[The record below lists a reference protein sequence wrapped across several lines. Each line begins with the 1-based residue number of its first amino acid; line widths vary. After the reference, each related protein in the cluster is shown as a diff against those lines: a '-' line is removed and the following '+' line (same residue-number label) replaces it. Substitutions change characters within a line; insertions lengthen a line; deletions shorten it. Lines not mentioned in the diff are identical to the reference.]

1 MRASSD
7 NVQHFVFVFVQTVRV
22 SGSSYLKEVGGGS
35 DYLKE
40 VSIGSDYLKEI
51 GSGSSLLKENN
62 TCQCVPGTSWG
73 TVVSKIVGAR
83 VCNSIFKICF
93 ELDVNHQ

>member
-1 MRASSD
+1 MII

-22 SGSSYLKEVGGGS
+22 SGSSYLKEVGGGT

-62 TCQCVPGTSWG
+62 TCQCVPGGTSRG
-73 TVVSKIVGAR
+73 YRNQTNIFVVGRSLP
-83 VCNSIFKICF
+83 S
-93 ELDVNHQ
+93 

>member
-7 NVQHFVFVFVQTVRV
+7 NVQHFVFVFVQTVGS
-22 SGSSYLKEVGGGS
+22 SGSSYW
-35 DYLKE
+35 
-40 VSIGSDYLKEI
+40 
-51 GSGSSLLKENN
+51 KENN

-93 ELDVNHQ
+93 ESDANHHFDHCSLL